1 MINYPTDAVPARQ
14 RRRARGPRW
23 ARRLAASVLVLLTAG
38 AVAGDARAG
47 VPDRGERRFVI
58 DAALKSTVPPE
69 LALAV
74 SRVGG
79 HPEFGD
85 GVGVMNLLPVLAHG
99 EFGVRAGMLHNPRTN
114 AGLGVA
120 LLERLHRRYDGRWDL
135 ALSHYRGGP
144 LPRCGDEPVI
154 HDHSLAYVADILEWW
169 RRYQKDEAVAEA
181 IEDVRRRG
189 TGRARFSAL
198 ETGRHRVRNHLG
210 PTDWRATPHARGET
224 GFGRVAD
231 VPAGPFGDIVPCCSS
246 ARFF

>member
-1 MINYPTDAVPARQ
+1 MITIPTGNARARQ
-14 RRRARGPRW
+14 VCHARGLRW
-23 ARRLAASVLVLLTAG
+23 ASRLAASAAILLTVG
-38 AVAGDARAG
+38 TIVGDARADVLG
-47 VPDRGERRFVI
+47 QGERRFVI

-74 SRVGG
+74 ARVGSR
-79 HPEFGD
+79 PEFGD
-85 GVGVMNLLPVLAHG
+85 GIGVMNLLTVLAHR
-99 EFGVRAGMLHNPRTN
+99 EFGVRAGFLHNPRTS

-144 LPRCGDEPVI
+144 LSRCGDEPVI

-169 RRYQKDEAVAEA
+169 RRYQKDETVTKM

-189 TGRARFSAL
+189 PGRARFTVLGAGRPRARDNADPADRRSAPL
-198 ETGRHRVRNHLG
+198 
-210 PTDWRATPHARGET
+210 ARGET
-224 GFGRVAD
+224 GSGREAD